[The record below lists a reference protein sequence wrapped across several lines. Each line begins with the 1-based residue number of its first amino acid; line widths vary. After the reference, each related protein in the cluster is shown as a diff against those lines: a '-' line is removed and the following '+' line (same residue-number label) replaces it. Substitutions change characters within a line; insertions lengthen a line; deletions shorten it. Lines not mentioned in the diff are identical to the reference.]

1 MKKSLTFIEFVA
13 QIPWWVSVSLSTVF
27 YVFLKFALPAL
38 QSQSSLV
45 SVVDMSLG
53 PALAPV
59 VALAF
64 LSPLGFTLFRSGRRK
79 KLHALK
85 EEITALQ
92 ALSSTQFTDLAAEAY
107 RQKGYTVMEGGI
119 FQDDP
124 AVDIVLR
131 RGANLYLVQCRYW
144 QNSKLR
150 KREVKNLF
158 TLMHARQASGAF
170 LLTTGIFTSEAR
182 HYAVDRPITLVDG
195 IELVGLLSGGRGN
208 RAGELRN

>member
-1 MKKSLTFIEFVA
+1 MKKNLNFIEFLA
-13 QIPWWVSVSLSTVF
+13 QVPWWVSVSLSASF

-64 LSPLGFTLFRSGRRK
+64 LAPLGFSLLRSGRRK

-85 EEITALQ
+85 GETEALQ
-92 ALSSTQFTDLAAEAY
+92 ALSALQFRGLAVEAY
-107 RQKGYTVMEGGI
+107 RTKGYTVMESSV
-119 FQDDP
+119 FKDDP

-131 RGANLYLVQCRYW
+131 KGANLYLVQCRYW
-144 QNSKLR
+144 QNSKLH

-158 TLMHARQASGAF
+158 TLMHSRQASGAF

-182 HYAVDRPITLVDG
+182 HYAVGRPITLIDG
-195 IELVGLLSGGRGN
+195 IELVELLSEVNESQKGGLLN
-208 RAGELRN
+208 

>member
-1 MKKSLTFIEFVA
+1 MLRLQPERKSMKKNLDFIEFLA
-13 QIPWWVSVSLSTVF
+13 QVPWWISVSLATLF
-27 YVFLKFALPAL
+27 YVSLKFALPAL

-45 SVVDMSLG
+45 SEVDMSLG

-64 LSPLGFTLFRSGRRK
+64 LAPLGFSLLRSGRRK
-79 KLHALK
+79 KLRALK
-85 EEITALQ
+85 GEIEALQ
-92 ALSSTQFTDLAAEAY
+92 ALPWPHFRGLVVEAY
-107 RQKGYTVMEGGI
+107 RKKGYTVMEGNI
-119 FQDDP
+119 YEDDP

-144 QNSKLR
+144 QNSTLR

-158 TLMHARQASGAF
+158 ALMHARQASGAF

-182 HYAVDRPITLVDG
+182 HYAVERPITLVDG
-195 IELVGLLSGGRGN
+195 IEIVELLS
-208 RAGELRN
+208 

>member
-1 MKKSLTFIEFVA
+1 MKKNLSFIEFLA
-13 QIPWWVSVSLSTVF
+13 QVPWWVSVSLAAVF
-27 YVFLKFALPAL
+27 YVMLKFTLPAL

-45 SVVDMSLG
+45 SEVDMSLG

-85 EEITALQ
+85 DEITALQ
-92 ALSSTQFTDLAAEAY
+92 ALSWSQFRDLAAEAY
-107 RQKGYTVMEGGI
+107 REKGYTVMEGTI
-119 FQDDP
+119 YRDDP

-150 KREVKNLF
+150 KREVKKLL

-182 HYAVDRPITLVDG
+182 HYAVERPITLVDG
-195 IELVGLLSGGRGN
+195 IELVELLSGVRDS
-208 RAGELRN
+208 RAGELLN